1 MDSWEALGGGH
12 TCDLSSGRRPGPG
25 VTDTSRGLWLQA
37 PVDSA
42 TWGEGG
48 TEGAPVQQG
57 A

>member
-1 MDSWEALGGGH
+1 MDSWEALGGGGH

-42 TWGEGG
+42 MCGGG